1 MVIKFNFL
9 KHEALAGEYIALT
22 RREALKGASQLAGR
36 PVSSLGEAKELYAR
50 YTPDVRVNGIGTFKE
65 PIIQFV

>member
-36 PVSSLGEAKELYAR
+36 PVSSLGEAKILFDR
-50 YTPDVRVNGIGTFKE
+50 FNPDIRINGIGTFKA
-65 PIIQFV
+65 PIIQIV